1 MKKLAMFLVA
11 AMLIGTAAQAAV
23 FAYQQSIN
31 VQDTG
36 WTATYVMNLTA
47 HTQSNTGWKSGSYST
62 SYALVY
68 NAWLGLYVYDDSYGA
83 FDELI
88 YIWNQN
94 L

>member
-1 MKKLAMFLVA
+1 M
-11 AMLIGTAAQAAV
+11 
-23 FAYQQSIN
+23 
-31 VQDTG
+31 
-36 WTATYVMNLTA
+36 
-47 HTQSNTGWKSGSYST
+47 
-62 SYALVY
+62 VY

>member
-1 MKKLAMFLVA
+1 MKKLAVFLTAV
-11 AMLIGTAAQAAV
+11 MLFGAAAQAGV

-47 HTQSNTGWKSGSYST
+47 HTQSNTGWKSGNYTT
-62 SYALVY
+62 SYGLVY
-68 NAWLGLYVYDDSYGA
+68 NAWLGLYLYDDSYGA